1 LIRTIFLAIFL
12 WCSSAFAWGPT
23 GHRVVARIAEKHL
36 SPKAAGAVA
45 ELLGPDTLPEVS
57 TWADE
62 IRSDPDWQRASPWH
76 YINIED
82 GQSFETMARPPGGDI
97 ISQLEQV
104 DAVLRNSKSPREQK
118 IVALKFLV
126 HLVADL
132 HQPLHVGRASDRGGN
147 EIRVTWHGV
156 PANLHQVWDS
166 LIIDAENLS
175 FTEWVEF
182 IDPPAAQ
189 QVDEWRRSGYLD
201 WMRESLELRRRAYD
215 VGNSQLG
222 YAYSYR
228 NLKVVERRL
237 SQAGVRLAGAL
248 NSIFR

>member
-1 LIRTIFLAIFL
+1 M
-12 WCSSAFAWGPT
+12 
-23 GHRVVARIAEKHL
+23 ARIAEKHL
-36 SPKAAGAVA
+36 SPKAARAVA
-45 ELLGPDTLPEVS
+45 GLLGSDTLPEVS

-82 GQSFETMARPPGGDI
+82 GESFETMARAPGGDI

-104 DAVLRNSKSPREQK
+104 DAVLRNSKSSREEK

-132 HQPLHVGRASDRGGN
+132 HQPLHAGRASDRGGN
-147 EIRVTWHGV
+147 EIQVTWHGAR
-156 PANLHQVWDS
+156 ANLHQVWDS
-166 LIIDAENLS
+166 LVIDGEKLS

-182 IDPPAAQ
+182 IDPPAAR
-189 QVDEWRRSGYLD
+189 QVSEWQKSGYVG
-201 WMRESLELRRRAYD
+201 WMRESLELRRNAYD
-215 VGNSQLG
+215 VGDRRLG

-228 NLKVVERRL
+228 NLPVIKQRL
-237 SQAGVRLAGAL
+237 SQAGVRLAGVL